1 MESKFTHD
9 SVLTLEL
16 GMQDLSDLFDVLLF
30 SYETAQYLV
39 MLEETKSSPG
49 GMKKLQTYME
59 HSKKLI
65 KKLEEVVVISGRP
78 PLDEL
83 N

>member
-39 MLEETKSSPG
+39 MLEETKGSPG

-59 HSKKLI
+59 HSKKLM